1 MGFAYN
7 CGYNCAP
14 SWAGR
19 MMANEMAPFAFG
31 HSSEKMNDMGGGAIF
46 EMEFEPKQKV
56 LGICKVKWQ
65 EKC

>member
-1 MGFAYN
+1 
-7 CGYNCAP
+7 
-14 SWAGR
+14 

-56 LGICKVKWQ
+56 LGICKVK
-65 EKC
+65 